1 VRVSSRV
8 VAVPVEYFEG
18 GSLRSNRSH
27 AISRSRIAERLER
40 AAQFRISILNAPAGY
55 GKTTALREFVAA
67 PGEPTVEADLGRVPV
82 SAPAVALVIARVLE
96 PLAAGALAAAEDA
109 VARSGEA
116 PDAPERLARAFALPL
131 EASSATIVLDG
142 LSGPLLA
149 DPAVRRLLVALLGQD
164 ASDVRWLLA
173 TRTAS
178 GLPIASWM
186 AYGLADAPL
195 TAADLRFTREEA
207 GAAARAAQVPLAEE
221 RIDDLHALTGGW
233 PGPFVLALRT
243 PPQPGRAPAAG
254 LAPHRVVLDY
264 LAEHI
269 YEPLGEAEREFLLAA
284 SVLPEL
290 DAATVPTLG
299 AADVRSM
306 VDRVRDELPL
316 FESDA
321 PGTLVWQP
329 LLRTYFEHRLRARG
343 DAAYREALCGL
354 AATLERAEEHGRALD
369 AFVRAG
375 SLGETERLLGA
386 RGFAVLDG
394 GEIETVS
401 AAVALLQRSN
411 RAQSPTVLSL
421 RATFESSA
429 GNFARANALFQQSL
443 DGVDDRPAY
452 VLLLARYVL
461 DLLKRN
467 DGPSLDIV
475 RRLLP
480 LLEAT
485 DDSALPA
492 DLHVTVLGTRAI
504 AYTMLDRAPEA
515 QAAIGS
521 ALELVSAAEDGSLQA
536 TIYHQASYI
545 AYVAGDAQRA
555 GRMAAAASRLALEA
569 RNHRLAVRS
578 FSIRYS
584 IAAGLEDDPER
595 ALEYLDAMVASAE
608 KTGDRAMQ
616 LEGLAGKLD
625 IAAERGD
632 DAAIALIEERIA
644 ACEHG
649 VDVQSSGGLPAKALK
664 AAWDGDFRLA
674 YDLVA
679 GSAGAQPGILRR
691 GLRWAEIGLY
701 AAASGQREVA
711 AEAVA
716 DALHDVRAV
725 TLRNA
730 EDRRRFA
737 RTLVACAVTQLTI
750 GNAASA
756 NVLISELERSRREMS
771 LRTRS
776 MVEAVRALYLRVE
789 VENSEPAAF
798 ERLAAVGYGGLARL
812 FAALPLARGSVTS
825 SISFLTRAEIAV
837 LRALARGGSST
848 KVAAELQRSVNTINV
863 HVKSIMRKLGCTTR
877 HEAIA
882 IAREHGLIH

>member
-1 VRVSSRV
+1 
-8 VAVPVEYFEG
+8 
-18 GSLRSNRSH
+18 LRSFRNR
-27 AISRSRIAERLER
+27 AISRSRIVERLDR
-40 AAQFRISILNAPAGY
+40 AAQFRLTILTAPAGY

-67 PGEPTVEADLGRVPV
+67 SGEPNVEVELGRVPV
-82 SAPAVALVIARVLE
+82 AATALALAVARALE
-96 PLAAGALAAAEDA
+96 PFAAGALAAVDDV
-109 VARSGEA
+109 VARHGDA
-116 PDAPERLARAFALPL
+116 PDAPERLAFALAAPL
-131 EASSATIVLDG
+131 APLGGTISLDG
-142 LSGPLLA
+142 LSAPLLA
-149 DPAVRRLLVALLGQD
+149 DPALRRLLVALVEND
-164 ASDVRWLLA
+164 ANDVRWLLA
-173 TRTAS
+173 TRAAG

-195 TAADLRFTREEA
+195 AAADLRFTRAE
-207 GAAARAAQVPLAEE
+207 AAAVAQASQVPLDEE
-221 RIDDLHALTGGW
+221 RLDELYELTGGW

-243 PPQPGRAPAAG
+243 PPQPDRAHGAALG
-254 LAPHRVVLDY
+254 SHRVLLDY
-264 LAEHI
+264 LGEHV
-269 YEPLGEAEREFLLAA
+269 YEPLGEAERDFLLAA
-284 SVLPEL
+284 SVLPVL
-290 DAATVPTLG
+290 DAAAVPTLG
-299 AADVRSM
+299 RHDVRAM
-306 VDRVRDELPL
+306 LDRVRDALPL

-321 PGTLVWQP
+321 PGAVVWQP
-329 LLRTYFEHRLRARG
+329 LLRAYFEHRLRARG
-343 DAAYREALCGL
+343 DEAYRKALVDL
-354 AATLERAEEHGRALD
+354 AATFERAEEYGPALD
-369 AFVRAG
+369 LFVRAAAAP
-375 SLGETERLLGA
+375 EVERLLEA
-386 RGFAVLDG
+386 HGFAVLDG
-394 GEIETVS
+394 GALEAVS
-401 AAVALLQRSN
+401 AAVALLLRSN
-411 RAQSPTVLSL
+411 RAQSPTMLSL

-452 VLLLARYVL
+452 VLLLTRYVL

-467 DGPSLDIV
+467 DGASLDIV

-485 DDSALPA
+485 DSAPA
-492 DLHVTVLGTRAI
+492 GNLHVTVLGTCAI
-504 AYTMLDRAPEA
+504 AYTMLDRAADA
-515 QAAIGS
+515 QAAIGA
-521 ALELVSAAEDGSLQA
+521 ALELVSAAEDVSLQA

-595 ALEYLDAMVASAE
+595 ALEYLDAMIASAE
-608 KTGDRAMQ
+608 KAGDRAMQ
-616 LEGLAGKLD
+616 LDALAGKLD

-632 DAAIALIEERIA
+632 DGAIALIEQRIA

-649 VDVQSSGGLPAKALK
+649 VDVQSSAILPAKALK

-691 GLRWAEIGLY
+691 GLRWAETGIY

-716 DALHDVRAV
+716 NALHDVRSV
-725 TLRNA
+725 TLRNV

-737 RTLVACAVTQLTI
+737 RSLAACAVTQLTI
-750 GNAASA
+750 GNASSA
-756 NVLISELERSRREMS
+756 NGLISELERSRREMS
-771 LRTRS
+771 LRTRTL
-776 MVEAVRALYLRVE
+776 VEAVRALYLRVE
-789 VENSEPAAF
+789 VDNSEPAPF

-812 FAALPLARGSVTS
+812 FAALPLARGSATS

-848 KVAAELQRSVNTINV
+848 KVAAELQRSVNTVNV

-882 IAREHGLIH
+882 IAREHGLIL